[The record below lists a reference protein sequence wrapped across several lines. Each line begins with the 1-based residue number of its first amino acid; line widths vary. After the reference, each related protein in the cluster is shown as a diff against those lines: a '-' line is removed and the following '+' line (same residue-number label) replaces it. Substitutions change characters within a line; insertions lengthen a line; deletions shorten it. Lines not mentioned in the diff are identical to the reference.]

1 MSDRAFL
8 DTNILVY
15 AYDEHERLK
24 RKKAQALLTDG
35 IESENVVLSVQVLGE
50 FFNVVTR
57 HITPPLSP
65 GEAQEIIDTLSILP
79 VQEIDL
85 TMVNRAIDTHKTYQI
100 SYWDSLIVS
109 AAERAGCAKIFSE
122 DLSDGQTYHHILVC
136 NPFNKEQK
144 LLYPYSASN
153 FFRWR

>member
-15 AYDEHERLK
+15 AYDEHERWK
-24 RKKAQALLTDG
+24 QKKAQALLTDG

-57 HITPPLSP
+57 HIKLPLSP
-65 GEAQEIIDTLSILP
+65 GEAHEIIDTLSILP

-85 TMVNRAIDTHKTYQI
+85 TMVNRAIDTHKTYRI

-122 DLSDGQTYHHILVC
+122 DLSDGQTYHNILVY
-136 NPFNKEQK
+136 NPFKKEYGS
-144 LLYPYSASN
+144 L
-153 FFRWR
+153 